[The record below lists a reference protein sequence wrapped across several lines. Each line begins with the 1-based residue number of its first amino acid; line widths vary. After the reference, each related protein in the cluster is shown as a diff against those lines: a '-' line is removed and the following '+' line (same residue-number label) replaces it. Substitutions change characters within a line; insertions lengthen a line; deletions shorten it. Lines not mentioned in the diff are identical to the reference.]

1 MGLMIKRTARAALV
15 VCALA
20 GGACAAQETGP
31 QSIVVTGQ
39 RGTSPW
45 VRAESAHVVVVS
57 DAARADVARLVEHL
71 ERLDALLRMFT
82 ADYGGPAAG
91 PEPKLNLM
99 YFQDS
104 HQLDR
109 VAPDRPFAGIGLFR
123 DCAGGA
129 QGFLVHTEALPEVA
143 DDSLAT
149 APLHEGLSYV
159 SQAYA
164 RHFLYRH
171 TDVRR
176 PSAWIE
182 GFAGYFA
189 GVTFGT
195 KQMVIGRIPPGVRS
209 YLDYH
214 DKGHEYYL
222 EYNRMLGPDPYKNLY
237 ETQVKAA
244 RVEYQAR
251 AWILAHYILGAD
263 ERRKGL
269 ATFVKAVDQGT
280 DPAVALHDAFGL
292 DVGGASKVLWRYQK
306 EGTNSLRVDMPWDA
320 RPEITFKTMSAT
332 SGEFVLADTVLK
344 ACPARAQGE
353 GLLRTLGT
361 DAAKVPNVAA
371 GQLALNRA
379 GVDWGDPAVALPW
392 LQRAAR
398 EADASAD
405 VLTLLVRADLKL
417 AARAEGDARTAYL
430 DEAYAILA
438 RARGREPR
446 SGAVAL
452 AGLDF
457 ALLTGDAP
465 GSAPLDRVIAAWQ
478 ATRDSGSLA
487 RAAALA
493 WSYRSDMPKATHV
506 LRMLANDTRDPAM
519 AAWAVQFQRR
529 LDAGLTKAT
538 VLDEMRKGLGD
549 GLLVGGGN
557 EWTFDM
563 VALVKEVEAQASEEY
578 ARGAIQRQVLKE
590 MATDAA
596 VSRFKNG
603 PPPPRSP
610 KDKDTRE

>member
-1 MGLMIKRTARAALV
+1 MAWAAML

-20 GGACAAQETGP
+20 SGACAAQEAGP

-39 RGTSPW
+39 RSTSPW
-45 VRAESAHVVVVS
+45 VRVESAHFVVVS

-82 ADYGGPAAG
+82 ADHGGPAAG

-99 YFQDS
+99 YLQDS

-143 DDSLAT
+143 DDRLAT

-182 GFAGYFA
+182 GFADYFA
-189 GVTFGT
+189 SVTFGT
-195 KQMVIGRIPPGVRS
+195 KQMVIGRIPPGVRA

-222 EYNRMLGPDPYKNLY
+222 DYNRMLSPDPYKDLY
-237 ETQVKAA
+237 ETKVKAA

-280 DPAVALHDAFGL
+280 DPAAAMRDAFGL
-292 DVGGASKVLWRYQK
+292 DVADASKVLWRYQRQ
-306 EGTNSLRVDMPWDA
+306 GTNSMRVDMPWDA
-320 RPEITFKTMSAT
+320 RPAMTINTMSAT
-332 SGEFVLADTVLK
+332 SGEFVLADTVLQ
-344 ACPARAQGE
+344 ACPTRAQGE
-353 GLLRTLGT
+353 ALLRTLGT
-361 DAAKVPNVAA
+361 DAAKVPNVGAA
-371 GQLALNRA
+371 QLALSRA
-379 GVDWGDPAVALPW
+379 QVGWGDPATALPW

-405 VLTLLVRADLKL
+405 VLTLLARADLKL
-417 AARAEGDARTAYL
+417 AARADGDARTAYL
-430 DEAYAILA
+430 DEAYALLA
-438 RARGREPR
+438 RARTRDPR
-446 SGAVAL
+446 SGPVAL

-465 GSAPLDRVIAAWQ
+465 GSAPLDRVTAAWQ
-478 ATRDSGSLA
+478 AARDSGPLA

-493 WSYRSDMPKATHV
+493 WCYLGDVPKATHV
-506 LRMLANDTRDPAM
+506 LRMLASDTRDPAM

-529 LDAGLTKAT
+529 VDAGLTKAAI
-538 VLDEMRKGLGD
+538 LDEMRKGSGD
-549 GLLVGGGN
+549 GLLAGGGN

-578 ARGAIQRQVLKE
+578 ARGAIQRKALKE
-590 MATDAA
+590 MASDAA
-596 VSRFKNG
+596 VTRFSPNG
-603 PPPPRSP
+603 PPPPPP
-610 KDKDTRE
+610 KPDTRE

>member
-1 MGLMIKRTARAALV
+1 VGFRIKRTALAAIV
-15 VCALA
+15 VSALA
-20 GGACAAQETGP
+20 GGVCAAQEAAP

-39 RGTSPW
+39 RGTSSW
-45 VRAESAHVVVVS
+45 TRAESAHVVVVS
-57 DAARADVARLVEHL
+57 NAAREEVARLVEHL

-99 YFQDS
+99 YLDDS
-104 HQLDR
+104 HLLDR
-109 VAPDRPFAGIGLFR
+109 VVADRPFAGIGLFR
-123 DCAGGA
+123 DCADGA
-129 QGFLVHTEALPEVA
+129 QGFLVHTEALPAVA
-143 DDSLAT
+143 DDRLST

-176 PSAWIE
+176 PSLWIE
-182 GFAGYFA
+182 GFADYFA
-189 GVTFGT
+189 GVAFGT
-195 KQMVIGRIPPGVRS
+195 KQMVVGRIPPGVRS

-222 EYNRMLGPDPYKNLY
+222 DYDRMLGPDPYKDLQ
-237 ETQVKAA
+237 ETKGKAA

-251 AWILAHYILGAD
+251 AWILAHYVLGAD

-280 DPAVALHDAFGL
+280 DPATALHDAFGL
-292 DVGGASKVLWRYQK
+292 NMGDADKVLWRYQRQ
-306 EGTNSLRVDMPWDA
+306 GTNAMRVDMPWAA
-320 RPEITFKTMSAT
+320 RPEIAFKTMSAA
-332 SGEFVLADTVLK
+332 SGEFVLADNVLR
-344 ACPARAQGE
+344 ACPTRAQGE
-353 GLLRTLGT
+353 GLLRTLDT
-361 DAAKVPNVAA
+361 EAAKVPNVEAA
-371 GQLALNRA
+371 QLALSRA
-379 GVDWGDPAVALPW
+379 RVDWGDPAAALPW

-405 VLTLLVRADLKL
+405 VLTLLARADLKL
-417 AARAEGDARTAYL
+417 AARVNGDARTPYL
-430 DEAYAILA
+430 DEAYATLA
-438 RARGREPR
+438 RARTREPR

-478 ATRDSGSLA
+478 TTRDSGPLA

-493 WSYRSDMPKATHV
+493 WSYLGDVPKATHV
-506 LRMLANDTRDPAM
+506 LRMLANDTRDPPM
-519 AAWAVQFQRR
+519 AAWAVQLQRR
-529 LDAGLTKAT
+529 LDAGLTKAAI
-538 VLDEMRKGLGD
+538 LDEMRKGSGD
-549 GLLVGGGN
+549 GLLAGGAN

-563 VALVKEVEAQASEEY
+563 VALVKEVEAQAGEEY
-578 ARGAIQRQVLKE
+578 ARGAIQRKELKR
-590 MATDAA
+590 MASDAA
-596 VSRFKNG
+596 VSRFTKG
-603 PPPPRSP
+603 PPPPP
-610 KDKDTRE
+610 PPPDTRE